1 MKVIFIK
8 DVKGQGKKNE
18 IKDVSDGYGKN
29 FLINKGLAV
38 LATPTS
44 IKKLELEKQHNKEIE
59 NEEKSK
65 ANILKEKL
73 SKINLKF
80 FVKTGAQDRVFG
92 SVSPKQIVT
101 ELKKN
106 GFDINKKMIK
116 LDENITSIGFHNV
129 SIELYKNIVADIKV
143 ELVKEK

>member
-18 IKDVSDGYGKN
+18 IKNVSDGYGKN

-106 GFDINKKMIK
+106 GFDIDKKMIK